1 MIIEKLIMTNIGSN
15 ADEIVPKIIDL
26 VTNLTNNDNMGSVL
40 LTKLVKRPK
49 VKNIINKITAVVI
62 IIFAKTGKEFIIS

>member
-40 LTKLVKRPK
+40 LTELVKRPK
-49 VKNIINKITAVVI
+49 VKI
-62 IIFAKTGKEFIIS
+62 